1 VTSEGARK
9 KQIPPLR
16 SVPQNHP
23 GCEKRRWHG
32 ETSKVIDRQLSPI
45 DPGEAGALPRSPFD
59 FAQGRLSTAVGMT
72 PRGKGETGQAG
83 RHKNEDG
90 DVKIAAK
97 AKPKMAP

>member
-1 VTSEGARK
+1 MVG
-9 KQIPPLR
+9 L
-16 SVPQNHP
+16 HP
-23 GCEKRRWHG
+23 ALF
-32 ETSKVIDRQLSPI
+32 T
-45 DPGEAGALPRSPFD
+45 EAEVRHAALPRSPFD